1 MNLTLPKEVQYIIEM
16 LQNSKYDA
24 YIVGG
29 CVRDILLNTTPHDW
43 DICTSALPN
52 EVMHVFKNEKIIET
66 GLKHG
71 TVTVIKN
78 DIPFEITTFRTE
90 SGYTDN
96 RRPDTVNFV
105 SNISQDLLRRDFT
118 INAMAYNSD
127 KGLVDLFDGQ
137 SDIKNK
143 IIKTVGNSDTRFN
156 EDALRILRALRFAS
170 QLKFNINADTSHSI
184 HNNKQLL
191 NNIAAERIW
200 SEFKKILTGKQ
211 FVKILRA
218 YVDVISVF
226 IPQIGKMKGFNQQ
239 NPYHFYDVWEHT
251 LHALEYSPDDI
262 IIKLAVLFHDIGKPE
277 TFSVDDNGVGHF
289 YGHPKVSR
297 QITENIF
304 IKLKVDNNTKNQVLT
319 LVENHDKMINAS
331 EKSVKKSIQ
340 RLGSRKMFRN
350 LIYVKMCDVRGQSK
364 LISEKRIKHLEQL
377 LKIEERLASDNQLIL
392 SVKELN
398 INGNDIIALGISQ
411 GEQVG
416 YVLKQL
422 LKLVM
427 DNKIKNTHSHL
438 VNAAKE
444 IILNIDTMTNYVI
457 N

>member
-170 QLKFNINADTSHSI
+170 QLKFNIDSDTSRSI

-200 SEFKKILTGKQ
+200 AEFKKILTGKQ
-211 FVKILRA
+211 FVKILRE

-239 NPYHFYDVWEHT
+239 NPYHCYDVWEHT

-277 TFSVDDNGVGHF
+277 TFSVGDNGVGHF

-319 LVENHDKMINAS
+319 LVENHDNIINAS
-331 EKSVKKSIQ
+331 EKSVKKNIQ

-364 LISEKRIKHLEQL
+364 LISEKRIKYLEQL
-377 LKIEERLASDNQLIL
+377 LKIEERLASENQLIL
-392 SVKELN
+392 SVKELD

-416 YVLKQL
+416 HVLKKL

-444 IILNIDTMTNYVI
+444 IILK
-457 N
+457 